1 MFCFYIL
8 PSFAVN
14 VAVTVHLRR
23 DEIPSNFIDEKCVV
37 LTIQKCH
44 TITRSLF
51 IKRSYIKILPHR
63 TYGLIFSKIILHF
76 NTRSDIYT
84 RTLSKCNIFKT
95 VLLKTSFRNKP

>member
-63 TYGLIFSKIILHF
+63 TYGLIFSKIILISILVQTFTHVLCQNVIF
-76 NTRSDIYT
+76 
-84 RTLSKCNIFKT
+84 SKQFC
-95 VLLKTSFRNKP
+95 